1 MVDEQHGSYSSGPTH
16 RFVQTNG
23 IRMHLAEQ
31 GEGPL
36 VLLCHGFPESWYS
49 WRHQLSALAAAGFHT
64 VAPDMRGYGQTDRP
78 EAIDQYTLLHLLGDM
93 VGVLDAL
100 GHETAVIAGHD
111 WGAPV
116 AWHAALLRPDRFRAV
131 IGLSVPF
138 IPRSPDYPSKS
149 YPQTDDT
156 VFYQG
161 YFQSPGVA
169 EADLEN
175 DVQFTMRA
183 FLYEASGEAPHA
195 AITSEQA
202 GHVFMVPR
210 SGGMM
215 AGWVNPTS
223 FPSWLTEADL
233 EIYADQFKQTGYRGG
248 LNWYRNI
255 DRNWELMA
263 PFAGLKI
270 TMPALMIAGDRDVVL
285 AFRGMDQVV
294 ANLSKYV
301 PKLQRTLILPGCGHW
316 TQQERPSEVNEAML
330 ELLRHL

>member
-1 MVDEQHGSYSSGPTH
+1 MADKEHDSYSSGSTH

-49 WRHQLSALAAAGFHT
+49 WRHQVSTLAAAGFHT

-78 EAIDQYTLLHLLGDM
+78 EAIDQYTLLHLVGDM
-93 VGVLDAL
+93 VGILDAL

-138 IPRSPDYPSKS
+138 IPRTPDYPSKS

-156 VFYQG
+156 VFYQS

-169 EADLEN
+169 EADLEHN
-175 DVQFTMRA
+175 VRFTMRT
-183 FLYEASGEAPHA
+183 FLYGASGDAPRPP
-195 AITSEQA
+195 IESEP

-210 SGGMM
+210 KGGMM
-215 AGWVNPTS
+215 AKWVNPTS
-223 FPSWLTEADL
+223 LPSWLTETDV
-233 EIYADQFKQTGYRGG
+233 EIYADQSKQTGYRGG

-255 DRNWELMA
+255 
-263 PFAGLKI
+263 
-270 TMPALMIAGDRDVVL
+270 
-285 AFRGMDQVV
+285 
-294 ANLSKYV
+294 
-301 PKLQRTLILPGCGHW
+301 
-316 TQQERPSEVNEAML
+316 
-330 ELLRHL
+330 